1 MYGNPTTIIIIYRPE
16 PSAKN
21 NYKISDF
28 FIEFTELLSYHHAQ
42 NREFIV
48 AGDFNFHVNKPGLA
62 NSKKFLEILE
72 TFELKQHIMEPTHVA
87 GNILDLVITRNDSM
101 LITDITV
108 DDLLSDHNAI
118 IANLNL
124 SKPRPPQ
131 KRIKF
136 RQTRNIVTENFKID
150 LRHFFSSTA
159 NKLNTNL
166 NTLIEKFEKS
176 ETVLN
181 KHAPLTEKLIT
192 VRKPT
197 PWNTEQILSAKRLKR
212 KAEKKWRKSK
222 TTIDLQLYKEKRNDF
237 NRILSNHKSTHLAN
251 KIEQHKGN
259 SKALFKTINSALYRK
274 QKSPLPPHTDE
285 KKLATELATFFN
297 EKIENIRKKL
307 DNRSQ
312 RKKAIPK
319 TFTGQKLQQFEK
331 LETDDVR
338 KLIKDMATK
347 HSALDPIPT
356 WLLKDCLDEF
366 LPIITNIVN
375 LSLQSGIMPKSL
387 KHAIIQPQLKKPGLE
402 LKKENFRPISNLKFL
417 SKVVESAA
425 IQQLQNHMSNN
436 NLHDPRQSAYRPLH
450 STETLLTKIF
460 NDIMISG
467 NSGQVTMMVLL
478 DLSAAFDTIDHDI
491 LIERLDKT
499 YGIQD
504 TALKRFKSYISD
516 RTQSVAINNTISD
529 TTTLKYGVPQGSKLG
544 PVLFNAYIA
553 PLSETA
559 KKHNINDH
567 KYADDEQLILSFTP
581 NATETLTAKTRM
593 ENCIKDIRLFL
604 SENKLC
610 NNSEKT
616 EIILVG
622 PKHQMSKLNLISIKI
637 DDIDITITDNVKNLG
652 VIFDKHMSMDKQ
664 INKMVQSAYLNIRNI
679 SKIRKSLSKENLK
692 TLVNALVTPHLDYGN
707 GLLYGTPWTLIK
719 RLNMAQNSAVRLIER
734 LRKYDHITEKKK
746 ELHWLPIPAR
756 IEYKLITQTWKILN
770 KKAPEYLKDLVK
782 LKESQ
787 RNLRNSDMKLLDVP
801 NLSTTNKW
809 GHRAFSI
816 ASPTLWNKLPN
827 TIRHLDSYDT
837 FKKKLKTHLFQHH
850 YDLLS

>member
-1 MYGNPTTIIIIYRPE
+1 
-16 PSAKN
+16 
-21 NYKISDF
+21 
-28 FIEFTELLSYHHAQ
+28 
-42 NREFIV
+42 
-48 AGDFNFHVNKPGLA
+48 
-62 NSKKFLEILE
+62 
-72 TFELKQHIMEPTHVA
+72 
-87 GNILDLVITRNDSM
+87 
-101 LITDITV
+101 
-108 DDLLSDHNAI
+108 
-118 IANLNL
+118 
-124 SKPRPPQ
+124 
-131 KRIKF
+131 
-136 RQTRNIVTENFKID
+136 
-150 LRHFFSSTA
+150 
-159 NKLNTNL
+159 
-166 NTLIEKFEKS
+166 
-176 ETVLN
+176 
-181 KHAPLTEKLIT
+181 
-192 VRKPT
+192 
-197 PWNTEQILSAKRLKR
+197 
-212 KAEKKWRKSK
+212 
-222 TTIDLQLYKEKRNDF
+222 
-237 NRILSNHKSTHLAN
+237 
-251 KIEQHKGN
+251 
-259 SKALFKTINSALYRK
+259 
-274 QKSPLPPHTDE
+274 
-285 KKLATELATFFN
+285 
-297 EKIENIRKKL
+297 
-307 DNRSQ
+307 
-312 RKKAIPK
+312 
-319 TFTGQKLQQFEK
+319 
-331 LETDDVR
+331 
-338 KLIKDMATK
+338 
-347 HSALDPIPT
+347 
-356 WLLKDCLDEF
+356 
-366 LPIITNIVN
+366 
-375 LSLQSGIMPKSL
+375 
-387 KHAIIQPQLKKPGLE
+387 
-402 LKKENFRPISNLKFL
+402 
-417 SKVVESAA
+417 
-425 IQQLQNHMSNN
+425 MSNN

-504 TALKRFKSYISD
+504 TALKWFKSYISD

-622 PKHQMSKLNLISIKI
+622 PKHQMSKLNLNSIKI